1 MVDELGEELLER
13 EDVAVPAAELR
24 EERAFRIDERWDQ
37 TRATTRSPQERQAA
51 HRARVQAQRRGGGQP
66 PGLVSTTSP

>member
-37 TRATTRSPQERQAA
+37 TRATTRSPQERRAA
-51 HRARVQAQRRGGGQP
+51 HRARVQAQRRGSGQP
-66 PGLVSTTSP
+66 PGSVSTSP